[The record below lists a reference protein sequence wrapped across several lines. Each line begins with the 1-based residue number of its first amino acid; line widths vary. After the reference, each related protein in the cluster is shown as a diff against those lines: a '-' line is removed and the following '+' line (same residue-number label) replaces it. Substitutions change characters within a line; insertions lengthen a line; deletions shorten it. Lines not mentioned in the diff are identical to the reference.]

1 MNWPDLPCL
10 AAVSSALATAVILA
24 ACHPGPDAAGTAA
37 AASAPAAGPSAS
49 GAAIGVSTVSARQQ
63 DVAVTLSA
71 TGAVTPLS
79 SVEVRPQV
87 TSVIDKVHIREG
99 QFVKAGDLLFTL
111 DSRTNEALVAQ
122 AQAQVAK
129 DQATLADAQRQ
140 LQRSRELLAQN
151 FISQGQVDANQAAV
165 DSAAALVQADRAAL
179 SAARVAL
186 SYAKVTAPSA
196 GRVGTINVYAGT
208 AVQANTTP
216 LLTITQLQPIAIA
229 FSLPQRHLA
238 DALGALPGGG
248 AQVSANLPDGGAT
261 RQGRLKFVD
270 NQVDSASGTVKVKAV
285 FDNDDG
291 KLWPGA
297 FVTVNMTARTLRD
310 AVVVPQAS
318 IIQGSRGDIVYVVQN
333 GQAAARP
340 VQVAYSQGDDAVVSG
355 VKAGERIVL
364 EGRQNLRPGATVVER
379 SHEGNSAVAAS
390 GAQSKASAP

>member
-1 MNWPDLPCL
+1 MNWPVPTPR
-10 AAVSSALATAVILA
+10 AALALAVAAAAALA
-24 ACHPGPDAAGTAA
+24 ACQRNSDAAAGSSPAASGAAA
-37 AASAPAAGPSAS
+37 AASGP
-49 GAAIGVSTVSARQQ
+49 AIGVSTVPARQT
-63 DVAVTLSA
+63 DMAVTLSA

-79 SVEVRPQV
+79 SVEVRPQL
-87 TSVIDKVHIREG
+87 TSVIEKVHIREG

-111 DSRTNEALVAQ
+111 DARTNEAMVAQ

-140 LQRSRELLAQN
+140 LVRSRELLAQN

-179 SAARVAL
+179 AAARVSL
-186 SYAKVTAPSA
+186 SYARVTAPSA
-196 GRVGTINVYAGT
+196 GRVGTINVYPGT

-216 LLTITQLQPIAIA
+216 LLTITQLDPIAVA
-229 FSLPQRHLA
+229 FSLPQRHLT
-238 DALGALPGGG
+238 DALAALPGGG
-248 AQVSANLPDGGAT
+248 APVEANLPDDNAA

-270 NQVDSASGTVKVKAV
+270 NQVDAASGTVKVKAV
-285 FDNDDG
+285 FDNNDA

-297 FVTVNMTARTLRD
+297 FVTVNMTARTLRG

-318 IIQGSRGDIVYVVQN
+318 IIQGPRGDIVYVVQN

-340 VQVAYSQGDDAVVSG
+340 VQVAYSQGEDAVVSG
-355 VKAGERIVL
+355 VKPGERVVL

-379 SHEGNSAVAAS
+379 GHDAGSAVAAS
-390 GAQSKASAP
+390 GAQRKASSP

>member
-1 MNWPDLPCL
+1 MKRSALPRHFALAL
-10 AAVSSALATAVILA
+10 AAVSATLLA
-24 ACHPGPDAAGTAA
+24 ACHRGPEGTGGSA
-37 AASAPAAGPSAS
+37 AASSPAATAS
-49 GAAIGVSTVSARQQ
+49 GPAIGVSTVAARQQ
-63 DVAVTLSA
+63 DMAVTLSA

-79 SVEVRPQV
+79 SVEVRPQL

-111 DSRTNEALVAQ
+111 DSRTNEAMVAQ

-140 LQRSRELLAQN
+140 LVRSRELLAQN

-179 SAARVAL
+179 AAAKVSL
-186 SYAKVTAPSA
+186 SYARVTAPSA
-196 GRVGTINVYAGT
+196 GRVGTINVYPGT

-216 LLTITQLQPIAIA
+216 LLTITQLNPIAVA

-238 DALGALPGGG
+238 DALSALPGGG
-248 AQVSANLPDGGAT
+248 AAVGANLPDETAA

-270 NQVDSASGTVKVKAV
+270 NQVDAASGTVKVKAV
-285 FDNDDG
+285 FDNEDG

-297 FVTVNMTARTLRD
+297 FVTVNMTARTIRD

-340 VQVAYSQGDDAVVSG
+340 VQVAYSQGDDAVVTG

-364 EGRQNLRPGATVVER
+364 EGRQNLRPGAPVAER
-379 SHEGNSAVAAS
+379 GHEAGSAVAAS
-390 GAQSKASAP
+390 DAQRKASAP

>member
-1 MNWPDLPCL
+1 MKRSAPIRHFAL
-10 AAVSSALATAVILA
+10 AAACATLLA
-24 ACHPGPDAAGTAA
+24 ACHRGPEGAGGSAAASSPAA
-37 AASAPAAGPSAS
+37 AASGP
-49 GAAIGVSTVSARQQ
+49 AIGVSTVPARQQ

-79 SVEVRPQV
+79 SVEVRPQL

-111 DSRTNEALVAQ
+111 DSRTNEAMVAQ

-140 LQRSRELLAQN
+140 LVRSRELLAQN

-179 SAARVAL
+179 AAAKVSL
-186 SYAKVTAPSA
+186 SYARVTAPSA
-196 GRVGTINVYAGT
+196 GRVGTINVYPGT

-216 LLTITQLQPIAIA
+216 LLTITQLNPIAVA

-238 DALGALPGGG
+238 DALSALPGGG
-248 AQVSANLPDGGAT
+248 AAVGANLPDETAA

-270 NQVDSASGTVKVKAV
+270 NQVDAASGTVKVKAV
-285 FDNDDG
+285 FDNEDG

-340 VQVAYSQGDDAVVSG
+340 VQVAYSQGDDAVVTG

-364 EGRQNLRPGATVVER
+364 EGRQNLRPGASVVER
-379 SHEGNSAVAAS
+379 GHEAGSAVAAS
-390 GAQSKASAP
+390 DAQRKASAP

>member
-1 MNWPDLPCL
+1 
-10 AAVSSALATAVILA
+10 
-24 ACHPGPDAAGTAA
+24 
-37 AASAPAAGPSAS
+37 
-49 GAAIGVSTVSARQQ
+49 
-63 DVAVTLSA
+63 
-71 TGAVTPLS
+71 
-79 SVEVRPQV
+79 
-87 TSVIDKVHIREG
+87 
-99 QFVKAGDLLFTL
+99 
-111 DSRTNEALVAQ
+111 
-122 AQAQVAK
+122 
-129 DQATLADAQRQ
+129 
-140 LQRSRELLAQN
+140 
-151 FISQGQVDANQAAV
+151 V

-179 SAARVAL
+179 AAARVAL
-186 SYAKVTAPSA
+186 SYARVTAPSA
-196 GRVGTINVYAGT
+196 GRVGTINVYPGT

-238 DALGALPGGG
+238 DALGALPDGG

-285 FDNDDG
+285 FDNQDG

-318 IIQGSRGDIVYVVQN
+318 VIQASRGDIVYVVQN

-355 VKAGERIVL
+355 VRAGERIVL
-364 EGRQNLRPGATVVER
+364 EGRQNLRPGAAVVER

>member
-1 MNWPDLPCL
+1 MNRHAFPRH
-10 AAVSSALATAVILA
+10 AAIALVATAATILTACHRGPEAAGSALAASGPGA
-24 ACHPGPDAAGTAA
+24 A
-37 AASAPAAGPSAS
+37 AS
-49 GAAIGVSTVSARQQ
+49 GAAIGVSTVAARQQ
-63 DVAVTLSA
+63 DMAVTLSA

-79 SVEVRPQV
+79 SVEVRPQL
-87 TSVIDKVHIREG
+87 TSVIGKVHIREG

-111 DSRTNEALVAQ
+111 DSRTNEAMVAQ

-140 LQRSRELLAQN
+140 LARSRELLAQN

-179 SAARVAL
+179 AAAKVSL
-186 SYAKVTAPSA
+186 SYARVTAPSA
-196 GRVGTINVYAGT
+196 GRVGTINVYPGT
-208 AVQANTTP
+208 AVQANSTP
-216 LLTITQLQPIAIA
+216 LLTITQLNPIAVA

-238 DALGALPGGG
+238 DALSALPGGG
-248 AQVSANLPDGGAT
+248 AAVGANLPDDTAA

-270 NQVDSASGTVKVKAV
+270 NQVDAASGTVKVKAV
-285 FDNDDG
+285 FDNEDG

-297 FVTVNMTARTLRD
+297 FVTVNMTARTIRD

-340 VQVAYSQGDDAVVSG
+340 VQVAYSQGDDAVVTG
-355 VKAGERIVL
+355 VKPGERIVL
-364 EGRQNLRPGATVVER
+364 EGRQNLRPGAAVVER
-379 SHEGNSAVAAS
+379 GHEAGSAVAAS
-390 GAQSKASAP
+390 DAQRKASAP